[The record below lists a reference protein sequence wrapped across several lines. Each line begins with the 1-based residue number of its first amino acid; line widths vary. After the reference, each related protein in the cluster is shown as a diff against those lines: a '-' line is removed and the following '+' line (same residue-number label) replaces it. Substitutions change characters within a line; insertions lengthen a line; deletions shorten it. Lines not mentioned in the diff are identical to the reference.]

1 MQRRLLAETNLN
13 LKKACEL
20 AQGMEPANRNA
31 KEIQAKGSAEGL
43 VHSIKGRS
51 QKVQFPVQDALGWVI
66 LLKIAGV
73 VVQVVPPSK
82 CPPGQSAL
90 VQDVPPDSLP

>member
-66 LLKIAGV
+66 LLKIAGLELPNV
-73 VVQVVPPSK
+73 T
-82 CPPGQSAL
+82 
-90 VQDVPPDSLP
+90 DVKK